1 MKSEEFGELF
11 LVLIMSTGS
20 IRMQVTPAHQEA
32 RVGAEEA
39 VDVAAA
45 VDATAVVVGV
55 VTIQ

>member
-1 MKSEEFGELF
+1 MKSLESCF

-32 RVGAEEA
+32 KVGAAEA